1 MGCFASKTEIT
12 EADKRSNAINNQLR
26 QDHQNNKD
34 IVKLLLLGPGESG
47 KSTIFNQLKIIQHDK
62 IDDMEKE
69 TMRHVVVNN
78 LLYSIQAL
86 LRGLALI
93 NLQPNTVTQEEIE
106 ALLLVEDSEELMNY
120 KSKLISLLTEPEI
133 KEAIVK
139 KKHDMHLIDQAQ
151 YFFKHVERFCLKDF
165 QITEEDI
172 LRSRT
177 KTGAV
182 VEMEFTVPENK
193 ACIRII
199 DVGGQRN
206 ERKKWIHQFEN
217 VTSLIYVA
225 SLSDYNLTLEEDDT
239 TNRMTECLT
248 LFDTTVNNPYFIR
261 SHIILILNKID
272 LFKEKIKR
280 YDLKDYCFPDYT
292 GGTDEEA
299 ALQYITEQF
308 LVRNHSGKTIFVKV
322 ACALEREN
330 IDFIFKSVKEIVFQ
344 NSLAL
349 MFDG

>member
-1 MGCFASKTEIT
+1 LI
-12 EADKRSNAINNQLR
+12 
-26 QDHQNNKD
+26 
-34 IVKLLLLGPGESG
+34 KLN
-47 KSTIFNQLKIIQHDK
+47 IF
-62 IDDMEKE
+62 
-69 TMRHVVVNN
+69 
-78 LLYSIQAL
+78 
-86 LRGLALI
+86 
-93 NLQPNTVTQEEIE
+93 
-106 ALLLVEDSEELMNY
+106 
-120 KSKLISLLTEPEI
+120 
-133 KEAIVK
+133 
-139 KKHDMHLIDQAQ
+139 
-151 YFFKHVERFCLKDF
+151 FFKHVERFCLKDF